1 MSRPPHIQVSD
12 LSKHFRVSR
21 REGGLRAAIRAL
33 FRRDWD
39 TVRAVEQ
46 VGFEVSAGER
56 VALLGP
62 NGAGKT
68 TTLKLLAGLLHPTA
82 GSVNVAGH
90 TPSSREASFLRSIA
104 LVMGQK
110 RQLSWDLP
118 ALDTFELNRVVYG
131 VSHGDYRQRLDEMV
145 ELLDLGEVVGR
156 PVRQLSLGERM
167 KCEIVAALLH
177 KPKIIFLDEPTLG
190 MDVTMQLKIRHFIR
204 DYNERYGATVV
215 LTSHDMGDVAALC
228 SRVLLIADGSLRFD
242 GDIDE
247 LVKSVRPVKR
257 VSVTIPDKRHRVGMS
272 AYGMV
277 VKREERV
284 VLDVERDKVSE
295 VIAHLLS
302 REGVRDL
309 EVIDPPLE
317 EVLREVFERRKS
329 PT

>member
-1 MSRPPHIQVSD
+1 MSRPPHIQVSG

-21 REGGLRAAIRAL
+21 REAGLRAAIRAV
-33 FRRDWD
+33 FRREWD
-39 TVRAVEQ
+39 TVRAVEA
-46 VGFEVSAGER
+46 VSFRVSAGER

-68 TTLKLLAGLLHPTA
+68 TTLKLLAGLLSPTA
-82 GSVNVAGH
+82 GELTIAGH
-90 TPSSREASFLRSIA
+90 TPGARQAAFLRSIA

-131 VSHGDYRQRLDEMV
+131 VSHSDYRQRLDEMV
-145 ELLDLGEVVGR
+145 ELLDLGHVVTR

-167 KCEIVAALLH
+167 KCELVAALLH
-177 KPKIIFLDEPTLG
+177 RPKIIFLDEPTLG

-204 DYNERYGATVV
+204 DYNERYGATII
-215 LTSHDMGDVAALC
+215 LTSHYMGDVAALC
-228 SRVLLIADGSLRFD
+228 SRVLLIADGELRFD
-242 GDIDE
+242 GDIDD

-272 AYGMV
+272 EYGMV

-284 VLDVERDKVSE
+284 VLDVERGKVSD

-309 EVIDPPLE
+309 EVTDPPLE
-317 EVLREVFERRKS
+317 EVLREVFERRRPS
-329 PT
+329 P

>member
-1 MSRPPHIQVSD
+1 
-12 LSKHFRVSR
+12 
-21 REGGLRAAIRAL
+21 
-33 FRRDWD
+33 
-39 TVRAVEQ
+39 
-46 VGFEVSAGER
+46 
-56 VALLGP
+56 
-62 NGAGKT
+62 
-68 TTLKLLAGLLHPTA
+68 
-82 GSVNVAGH
+82 
-90 TPSSREASFLRSIA
+90 
-104 LVMGQK
+104 
-110 RQLSWDLP
+110 
-118 ALDTFELNRVVYG
+118 
-131 VSHGDYRQRLDEMV
+131 
-145 ELLDLGEVVGR
+145 
-156 PVRQLSLGERM
+156 
-167 KCEIVAALLH
+167 
-177 KPKIIFLDEPTLG
+177 
-190 MDVTMQLKIRHFIR
+190 
-204 DYNERYGATVV
+204 
-215 LTSHDMGDVAALC
+215 MGDVAALC
-228 SRVLLIADGSLRFD
+228 SRVLRIADGSLRFD